1 MVTTNSARVPE
12 LASLLKLSSVEKIC
26 DPVVEKGTVLPTA
39 APLALAN
46 ATIPVQVGGVELGA
60 RDASVLFQ
68 MFTWAVSELASPM
81 GGKL

>member
-26 DPVVEKGTVLPTA
+26 DPVVEKGTVLPT